1 MKTLVSAFLIIV
13 ISQTAFTQEFK
24 NEIKL
29 NPIYLFSLNKIY
41 PEVSYERS
49 ISDKSAVGV
58 TLGILIGSKQHFN
71 YIDDFINFD
80 FSVLPYYRYYLGK
93 ERTNGFFVEGHSM
106 IFSRE
111 SYLEGDSAWG
121 VGFGAAVGV
130 KFEVN
135 SSIRIDLVVG
145 GGFNLNNE
153 NDVENSEWNIA
164 TFPDVYPRLG
174 LAIAKRF

>member
-1 MKTLVSAFLIIV
+1 MKTLVSAFLIMAINH
-13 ISQTAFTQEFK
+13 TAFSQELN

-58 TLGILIGSKQHFN
+58 ALGILIGSKGNFN

-80 FSVLPYYRYYLGK
+80 FSVLPYYRFYLGK
-93 ERTNGFFVEGHSM
+93 KRTNGFYVEGHSM

-111 SYLEGDSAWG
+111 AYSEGDNEWT
-121 VGFGAAVGV
+121 VGIGSAVGV
-130 KFEVN
+130 KFNVN
-135 SSIRIDLVVG
+135 RSLRIDLVVG
-145 GGFNLNNE
+145 GGFNLNNKTGR
-153 NDVENSEWNIA
+153 ENSEWNVA
-164 TFPDVYPRLG
+164 SFPDAYPRLG